1 MTIFSTH
8 QEIVNRSRAD
18 VKIKLPTLDPS
29 IDKTVIGA
37 LVDSTSNRHYDQEL
51 AMQQMMKELFP
62 SDESTMESI
71 KKWANYEN
79 LTPFVAKQGRGTIV
93 FQGTVGGT
101 ITAGVDVATPAGV
114 VYSVDSTS
122 VIANASIS
130 VTLTRSGTTVTATA
144 SASLPFASS
153 VLVTIAGA
161 NETDYNG
168 TFAISVTSDLTFT
181 YEALSAPSA
190 TPATGTITADCD
202 IARVAVTA
210 EDYAL
215 STNISSGG
223 TLSLAT
229 PITDVDDDA
238 YVEFIGIIGGRDVE
252 TKSSLLR
259 RTKHSRSNPVAN
271 YNVAAVEKALFAV
284 QGITRIFVKRV
295 YPDPGEAR
303 IFFLRDDDAGS
314 ILPDATEVAEAQAVM
329 DGLLPLTTDEDD
341 VLALAPTAVTTSYTF
356 SALSPDTATM
366 RTAITN
372 TIDAFYADEATF
384 ETDITEVKYNA
395 IISNTIDPDT
405 GDSLADF
412 TLSSPSGDITVGL
425 DSIGIFGGATYP

>member
-1 MTIFSTH
+1 MS
-8 QEIVNRSRAD
+8 
-18 VKIKLPTLDPS
+18 S

-71 KKWANYEN
+71 KKWANYED

-93 FQGTVGGT
+93 FQGTIGGS

-122 VIANASIS
+122 VIANTSIS

-144 SASLPFASS
+144 STSLPFAST

-161 NETDYNG
+161 NESEYNG
-168 TFAISVTSDLTFT
+168 TYAISVASELTFT
-181 YEALSAPSA
+181 YEITGSPS
-190 TPATGTITADCD
+190 TPATGTITAAAD
-202 IARVAVTA
+202 IARVAITA

-223 TLSLAT
+223 TLTLAT

-238 YVEFIGIIGGRDVE
+238 YVEFIGIIGGRDTE
-252 TKSSLLR
+252 TKNNLLR

-271 YNVAAVEKALFAV
+271 YNVGAVEKALFAV
-284 QGITRIFVKRV
+284 QGITRIFIKRV

-303 IFFLRDDDAGS
+303 VFFLRDDDAGS
-314 ILPDATEVAEAQAVM
+314 ILPDATEVAEAQAALDV
-329 DGLLPLTTDEDD
+329 LLPLTTDADD
-341 VLALAPTAVTTSYTF
+341 VLALAPTAVTTSFTF
-356 SALSPDTATM
+356 SALSPDTLTM

-372 TIDAFYADEATF
+372 TISAFYEDEASF
-384 ETDITEVKYNA
+384 ETDITEIKYNA

-405 GDSLADF
+405 GDSLASF
-412 TLSSPSGDITVGL
+412 TLSSPSGDITVGI
-425 DSIGIFGGATYP
+425 DSMGIFGGATYP